1 MHHPL
6 CSSLA
11 TGQMVA
17 VPPCY
22 LSLHILSGIHG
33 LVRVVQGEQYRGH
46 PKQLTECGDWGSS
59 GGKTL
64 SFRWEPANVPYLD
77 ESLIPPHST
86 FIDRYALALGL

>member
-1 MHHPL
+1 MYPSRACALVCMHHPL
-6 CSSLA
+6 CSTLA

-46 PKQLTECGDWGSS
+46 PKQVTECGD
-59 GGKTL
+59 GGVKEA
-64 SFRWEPANVPYLD
+64 R
-77 ESLIPPHST
+77 H
-86 FIDRYALALGL
+86 